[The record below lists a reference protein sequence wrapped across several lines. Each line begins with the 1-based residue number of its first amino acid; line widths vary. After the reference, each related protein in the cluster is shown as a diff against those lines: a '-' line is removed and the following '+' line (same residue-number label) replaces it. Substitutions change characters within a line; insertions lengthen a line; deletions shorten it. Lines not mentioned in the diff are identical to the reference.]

1 VKHLILCADDYG
13 LAPGVSR
20 AIREL
25 AAAGRLNAT
34 SVMTAGPDL
43 AAEAE
48 ALLAV
53 APPGFQIGLH
63 VTLTGGLRPL
73 TAPRLPRFWPS
84 IAPLMA
90 AAFLRRLDRDV
101 VAAEIEAQF
110 AAFGA
115 AFGRPPAF
123 VDGHQHAHLLP
134 GIRDIVLDATKR
146 HAPYAWVRQCRG
158 PHGAGQGIKG
168 RVIAALSG
176 GLARAAAARGVA
188 TNPAFSGAYDF
199 AQAERFPAIFRGF
212 LPALPDGSLV
222 MVHPGHV
229 DEALKQ
235 VDPVHAPREHELG
248 YLAGEAFP
256 QDLAAA
262 GFSLGGTAINT
273 A

>member
-1 VKHLILCADDYG
+1 MKRLILCADDYG

-34 SVMTAGPDL
+34 SVMTPGPDL
-43 AAEAE
+43 AAEAGQ
-48 ALLAV
+48 LLAV
-53 APPGFQIGLH
+53 APSGFQIGLH

-73 TAPRLPRFWPS
+73 TAPRLPAFWPS

-90 AAFLRRLDRDV
+90 AAFLRRLDAKV
-101 VAAEIEAQF
+101 IAAEIETQF
-110 AAFGA
+110 DAFHSV
-115 AFGRPPAF
+115 FGQPPAF
-123 VDGHQHAHLLP
+123 ADGHQHAHLLP

-146 HAPYAWVRQCRG
+146 HAPAAWLRQCRG
-158 PHGAGQGIKG
+158 PNGAGEGLKG

-176 GLARAAAARGVA
+176 GLARGAVARGIA

-212 LPALPDGSLV
+212 LPALPHGSLV

-229 DEALKQ
+229 DEALKRA
-235 VDPVHAPREHELG
+235 DPVHEPREHELA
-248 YLAGEAFP
+248 YLMSDAFP
-256 QDLAAA
+256 ADLVAA
-262 GFSLGGTAINT
+262 GFRLS
-273 A
+273 

>member
-1 VKHLILCADDYG
+1 MKRLILCADDYA

-25 AAAGRLNAT
+25 ATAGRLNAT

-43 AAEAE
+43 AAEAG
-48 ALLAV
+48 ALLDA

-73 TAPRLPRFWPS
+73 TAPNLPAFWPS

-90 AAFLRRLDRDV
+90 AAFLRRLDRGV

-110 AAFGA
+110 AGFQS

-146 HAPYAWVRQCRG
+146 HAPAAWLRQCRG
-158 PHGAGQGIKG
+158 PQGAGQGIKG

-176 GLARAAAARGVA
+176 GLVRGAAQRGIA

-199 AQAERFPAIFRGF
+199 AQAARFAAIFRGF
-212 LPALPDGSLV
+212 LPPLPDGSLV

-229 DEALKQ
+229 DEALKR
-235 VDPVHAPREHELG
+235 VDPVHEPRERELA
-248 YLAGEAFP
+248 YLAGEDFP
-256 QDLAAA
+256 KDLVAA
-262 GFSLGGTAINT
+262 GFHLS
-273 A
+273 

>member
-1 VKHLILCADDYG
+1 MKRLILCADDYA

-25 AAAGRLNAT
+25 VAAGRLNAT
-34 SVMTAGPDL
+34 SVMTPGPDL

-48 ALLAV
+48 ALLAA

-63 VTLTGGLRPL
+63 VTLTGGLTPL
-73 TAPRLPRFWPS
+73 AAPDLPAFWPS

-90 AAFLRRLDRDV
+90 AAFLRRLDRAA
-101 VAAEIEAQF
+101 VAAEIGAQF
-110 AAFGA
+110 GAFRSA
-115 AFGRPPAF
+115 LGRAPDF

-134 GIRDIVLDATKR
+134 GIRDLVLDAAKR

-158 PHGAGQGIKG
+158 PHGAGQGLKG
-168 RVIAALSG
+168 RIIAGLSG
-176 GLARAAAARGVA
+176 GLARAAAARGIA

-199 AQAERFPAIFRGF
+199 ARAGTFPAIFRGF

-229 DEALKQ
+229 DAALKR
-235 VDPVHAPREHELG
+235 VDPVHEPRERELA
-248 YLAGEAFP
+248 YLAGDAFP

-262 GFSLGGTAINT
+262 GFSLGLRAINT
-273 A
+273 P